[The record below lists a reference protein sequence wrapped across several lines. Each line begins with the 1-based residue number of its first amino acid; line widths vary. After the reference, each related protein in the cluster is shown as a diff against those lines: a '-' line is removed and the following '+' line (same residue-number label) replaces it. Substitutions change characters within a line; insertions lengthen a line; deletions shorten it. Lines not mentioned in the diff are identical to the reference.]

1 LLKGSI
7 PSIPAIIII
16 LGCVFSQMTKKLI
29 NKNIK
34 EIKIDLEKQPQIKN
48 NAVIFLKERKL
59 IKQTDYFLF

>member
-1 LLKGSI
+1 
-7 PSIPAIIII
+7 
-16 LGCVFSQMTKKLI
+16 MTKKLT